1 LEEFGRKMASMLF
14 YVSMT
19 GFGMNI
25 YKNSCYENVKCIK
38 ESMIE
43 AGLFVNGEKLGFHPV
58 IKLAWLCCKFLCI
71 VYC

>member
-43 AGLFVNGEKLGFHPV
+43 AGLFVNGEKFGFQ
-58 IKLAWLCCKFLCI
+58 L
-71 VYC
+71 